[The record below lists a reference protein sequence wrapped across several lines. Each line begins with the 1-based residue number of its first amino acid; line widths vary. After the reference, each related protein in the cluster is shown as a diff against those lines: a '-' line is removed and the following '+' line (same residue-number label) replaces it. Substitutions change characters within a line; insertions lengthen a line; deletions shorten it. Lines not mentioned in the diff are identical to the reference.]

1 MLSLY
6 LTSLRAVN
14 AATGQVL
21 STVRRWTMVPQ
32 VVTLIVGNKRQ
43 SLLMA
48 GYNDE
53 TFMTRTLNVTP
64 KTTKQHLIACSVE
77 AVAYVTNN
85 NRLCSFCTIEAD
97 HCQTRIIARPLC
109 DSRATCP

>member
-97 HCQTRIIARPLC
+97 HCQTRSIARPLC